1 MTGSSDE
8 PGRSPTSVS
17 GLTPPPL
24 PDGLVP
30 RPRSDRR
37 VARSSSAPRWTP
49 ASHAPDFDE
58 DTVVEDL
65 PWSLRAD
72 PDDARADRAD
82 RVWGPSRPEDL
93 DEPVFED
100 LAEVIARMSR

>member
-24 PDGLVP
+24 PFERDGVAP
-30 RPRSDRR
+30 RPRNDRR
-37 VARSSSAPRWTP
+37 VARSNSAPRRTS

-65 PWSLRAD
+65 PWSLRSD
-72 PDDARADRAD
+72 PVDARADRAS
-82 RVWGPSRPEDL
+82 VPSRPDDL